1 MQLILRGS
9 KKLISSVFFL
19 LLLSCL
25 SNEKRQYTLT
35 GFALGTPF
43 KIIYFS
49 SSENQS
55 IEKSMDSIFN
65 EINQSMSTYIP
76 SSDIS
81 KINDGNTSIIVDD
94 HFVKVFKK
102 SKEIW
107 KISEGFFDPTA
118 GIITKANGLG
128 PKDNSISN
136 NDIQSLLNLTGFK
149 KVQIKNRRII
159 KENKN
164 IFLDFNA
171 IAKGYCVDVIGQFFK
186 NKKINNFLIEI
197 GGEMVAKGKN
207 LTSNSPWK
215 VAIIDPINPDSKDF
229 FKKILLVDRA
239 MASSGNYRKY
249 KIDEKSGNKIV
260 HTVNPKNGQSIETN
274 VAGVTVLAED
284 CMSADALATAFMVMP
299 IKKSLEIIS
308 KNKEI
313 DALIIYFDKN
323 RKLQTFS
330 SAGFDMVSSN

>member
-1 MQLILRGS
+1 M
-9 KKLISSVFFL
+9 
-19 LLLSCL
+19 
-25 SNEKRQYTLT
+25 
-35 GFALGTPF
+35 
-43 KIIYFS
+43 
-49 SSENQS
+49 
-55 IEKSMDSIFN
+55 
-65 EINQSMSTYIP
+65 
-76 SSDIS
+76 
-81 KINDGNTSIIVDD
+81 
-94 HFVKVFKK
+94 
-102 SKEIW
+102 
-107 KISEGFFDPTA
+107 
-118 GIITKANGLG
+118 
-128 PKDNSISN
+128 
-136 NDIQSLLNLTGFK
+136 
-149 KVQIKNRRII
+149 
-159 KENKN
+159 
-164 IFLDFNA
+164 DFNA

-186 NKKINNFLIEI
+186 NKKIDNFLIEI

-229 FKKILLVDRA
+229 LKKILLVDRA

-274 VAGVTVLAED
+274 IAGVTVLAED